1 MTVNISKPA
10 VNVREKLAELDKPTG
25 IAGEA
30 MLRAETPQEQFNLIG
45 AGRRNL
51 IINGDMRIAQRGTS
65 FTGLTTSNTKTL
77 DRFQTENGTS
87 ATYTVE
93 QITDAPSGFTWSLKS
108 TVTTADTSLGGS
120 DFMQIKYSVEGYDF
134 TASGFGTS
142 DAKHLTLS
150 FYVKCSKAGT
160 FSAEFTNSA
169 QDRHCAATF
178 TVDVANTWQRVYA
191 TIPPCTDGTWLSTNG
206 AGLEIRIG
214 YSRYGATY
222 EAANTSDVVGKWRSV
237 STFNDAFPVS
247 SINLAE
253 TVNATFQITGVQ
265 LELGKVA
272 TPFEHRSYGE
282 ELALCQRYFE
292 AYSGSSSTGYM
303 PMGMAWT
310 TNEPRFDIRYLEKR
324 VAPTISLK
332 SGSTLKSYNAGSG
345 TEYNWSNFN
354 VDDAT
359 AKTAL
364 IYGNNS
370 MAATQGYAIQ
380 TRLIGNI
387 FIDAEL

>member
-1 MTVNISKPA
+1 
-10 VNVREKLAELDKPTG
+10 
-25 IAGEA
+25 

-51 IINGDMRIAQRGTS
+51 IINGDMRISQRGTS

-87 ATYTVE
+87 ATYKVE
-93 QITDAPSGFTWSLKS
+93 QVADAPSGFTYSLKS
-108 TVTTADTSLGGS
+108 TVTTADTSFGGT
-120 DFMQIKYSVEGYDF
+120 DFMQIRYSVEGYDF

-142 DAKHLTLS
+142 DAEHLTLS

-169 QDRHCAATF
+169 QNRHCAAQF

-237 STFNDAFPVS
+237 STFNDAFPVN

-292 AYSGSSSTGYM
+292 TVKDNKDMICVATSFSDQAAYGSIDYKVEKRATPTITFVGGASNYRYRTEGNNRTLTSIGVSSVNDQNFRIDIGVGVGNTTSGYSGWLSENTGAT
-303 PMGMAWT
+303 GMH
-310 TNEPRFDIRYLEKR
+310 
-324 VAPTISLK
+324 
-332 SGSTLKSYNAGSG
+332 
-345 TEYNWSNFN
+345 
-354 VDDAT
+354 
-359 AKTAL
+359 
-364 IYGNNS
+364 
-370 MAATQGYAIQ
+370 
-380 TRLIGNI
+380 
-387 FIDAEL
+387 IDAEL